1 LSAINRLLLLVK
13 FTKEAEPTF
22 NIFIEL
28 IVKKINE
35 LNRDRTGK
43 VQLTLLKT
51 YTLQTFLNIEKSTSV
66 ILLFNL
72 VQLWGE
78 EELDYSYFRISK
90 KLSYYFHTYWI
101 SNYIIYKLICKIE
114 YKQSLSEKYII

>member
-1 LSAINRLLLLVK
+1 MSAINRLLLLVK

-43 VQLTLLKT
+43 VQLTILKT

-66 ILLFNL
+66 I
-72 VQLWGE
+72 
-78 EELDYSYFRISK
+78 I
-90 KLSYYFHTYWI
+90 
-101 SNYIIYKLICKIE
+101 
-114 YKQSLSEKYII
+114 